1 MIFQTFA
8 LVGLTFIAAT
18 FVATAYERR
27 QDVLY
32 GPYIYGRA
40 RTFDLLLSI
49 TMPAITDGFSS
60 LRWRARDVMY
70 LTSVIAI

>member
-18 FVATAYERR
+18 LVAKIDERR

-32 GPYIYGRA
+32 GRYIQGRA
-40 RTFDLLLSI
+40 RNSDLLLSNA
-49 TMPAITDGFSS
+49 MQAVTDGFSS
-60 LRWRARDVMY
+60 LRWRARGVMY